1 MFVWHN
7 VSSCKRL
14 KSWYSYR
21 RIAQKACLASDR
33 RIGTARSG
41 TGGTSLR
48 VGLFWFW
55 DMAKKLTP
63 KQRAFVA
70 EYLVDLCATQAAIR
84 AGYSAK
90 TAEWIGPRLITE
102 SHVSAAI
109 QEAMANREKRTL
121 VTADAVITE
130 LAKIGF
136 ANMQDYVG
144 ESFSVQD
151 IQGLTRDQA
160 AAIQE
165 ITIDGDKIRFRLADK
180 RAALVD
186 IGRHLGI
193 FEKDNKQAGPL
204 VVQQIIRRIVDSGE
218 QG

>member
-1 MFVWHN
+1 M
-7 VSSCKRL
+7 SS
-14 KSWYSYR
+14 S
-21 RIAQKACLASDR
+21 A
-33 RIGTARSG
+33 
-41 TGGTSLR
+41 
-48 VGLFWFW
+48 
-55 DMAKKLTP
+55 AKKLTP
-63 KQRAFVA
+63 KQRAFVS
-70 EYLVDLCATQAAIR
+70 EYLCDLNATQAAIR

-136 ANMQDYVG
+136 SNMQDYVG

-151 IQGLTRDQA
+151 VQKLTRDQA

-165 ITIDGDKIRFRLADK
+165 ITVDGDKIRFKLADK

-193 FEKDNKQAGPL
+193 FERDNKQSNPADAVAAVIAEIQANSKRTLPGGG
-204 VVQQIIRRIVDSGE
+204 GE
-218 QG
+218 TA

>member
-1 MFVWHN
+1 
-7 VSSCKRL
+7 
-14 KSWYSYR
+14 
-21 RIAQKACLASDR
+21 
-33 RIGTARSG
+33 
-41 TGGTSLR
+41 
-48 VGLFWFW
+48 
-55 DMAKKLTP
+55 MAKKLTP

-84 AGYSAK
+84 AGYSVK
-90 TAEWIGPRLITE
+90 TAGWIGPQLLTKTHI
-102 SHVSAAI
+102 AAEI
-109 QEAMANREKRTL
+109 EKAMANREKRTL

-136 ANMQDYVG
+136 SNMQDYVG

-165 ITIDGDKIRFRLADK
+165 ITVDGDKIRFKLADK

-193 FEKDNKQAGPL
+193 FEKDNKQNNPADAVAAVIAEIQANSKRTLPGGGG
-204 VVQQIIRRIVDSGE
+204 QTT
-218 QG
+218 

>member
-1 MFVWHN
+1 
-7 VSSCKRL
+7 
-14 KSWYSYR
+14 
-21 RIAQKACLASDR
+21 
-33 RIGTARSG
+33 
-41 TGGTSLR
+41 
-48 VGLFWFW
+48 
-55 DMAKKLTP
+55 MAKKLTP

-84 AGYSAK
+84 SGYSVK
-90 TAEWIGPRLITE
+90 TAGWIGPQLLTKTHI
-102 SHVSAAI
+102 AAEI
-109 QEAMANREKRTL
+109 EKAMANREKRTL

-136 ANMQDYVG
+136 SNMQDYVG

-165 ITIDGDKIRFRLADK
+165 ITIDGDKIRFKLADK

-193 FEKDNKQAGPL
+193 FERDNKQSNPADAVAAVIAEIQANSKRTLPGGGG
-204 VVQQIIRRIVDSGE
+204 QTA
-218 QG
+218 

>member
-1 MFVWHN
+1 
-7 VSSCKRL
+7 
-14 KSWYSYR
+14 
-21 RIAQKACLASDR
+21 
-33 RIGTARSG
+33 
-41 TGGTSLR
+41 
-48 VGLFWFW
+48 
-55 DMAKKLTP
+55 MAKKLTP

-90 TAEWIGPRLITE
+90 TAGWIGPQLLTKTHI
-102 SHVSAAI
+102 AAEI
-109 QEAMANREKRTL
+109 EKAMANREKRTL
-121 VTADAVITE
+121 VTADAVIAE

-136 ANMQDYVG
+136 SNMQDYVG

-165 ITIDGDKIRFRLADK
+165 ITIDGDKIRFKLADK

-193 FEKDNKQAGPL
+193 FEKDNKQNNPADAVAAVIAEIQANSKRTLPGGGG
-204 VVQQIIRRIVDSGE
+204 QTT
-218 QG
+218 